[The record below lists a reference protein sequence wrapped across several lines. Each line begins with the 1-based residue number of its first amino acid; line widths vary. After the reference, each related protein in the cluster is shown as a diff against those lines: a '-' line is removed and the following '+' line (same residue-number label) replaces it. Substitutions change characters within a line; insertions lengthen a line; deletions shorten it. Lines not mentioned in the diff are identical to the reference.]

1 VVRIEV
7 PVKAYE
13 RAIRLMDEKHKGA
26 WAVMD
31 IVPGKAWRIHAS
43 PWDRIED
50 TWRAE
55 DLLRTLREALRAA
68 RPKAR

>member
-13 RAIRLMDEKHKGA
+13 KAIRLMDERHRAA

-31 IVPGKAWRIHAS
+31 IVPGKSWRVHKD
-43 PWDRIED
+43 PWERLEAVWKAED
-50 TWRAE
+50 TMKAI
-55 DLLRTLREALRAA
+55 REALRAK
-68 RPKAR
+68 RT